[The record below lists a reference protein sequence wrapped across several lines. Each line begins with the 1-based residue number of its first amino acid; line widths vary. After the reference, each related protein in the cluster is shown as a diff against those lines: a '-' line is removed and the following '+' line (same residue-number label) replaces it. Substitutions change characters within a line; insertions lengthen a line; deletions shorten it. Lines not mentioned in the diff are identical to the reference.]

1 MTRVLWERKG
11 RRMRRRRKRRN
22 GKEEGKKEGKKERK
36 KEGKKEGKSWVVAL
50 TAGAI
55 LIVGGCAIDIVIFIA

>member
-36 KEGKKEGKSWVVAL
+36 KEGKKDGKSWVVCLDCLVDDAWKVRRV
-50 TAGAI
+50 T
-55 LIVGGCAIDIVIFIA
+55 VGV